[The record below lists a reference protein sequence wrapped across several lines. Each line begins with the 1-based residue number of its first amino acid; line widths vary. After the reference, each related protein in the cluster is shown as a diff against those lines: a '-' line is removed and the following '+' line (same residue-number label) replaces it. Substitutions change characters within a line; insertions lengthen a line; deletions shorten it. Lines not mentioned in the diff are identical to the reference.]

1 LTIAIISN
9 TRSSLPV
16 AVKINMNP
24 DEMNNGAQTDG
35 TTAPVDETTDEG
47 QVTEEGSAPEAE
59 ASETDSSAE

>member
-1 LTIAIISN
+1 
-9 TRSSLPV
+9 
-16 AVKINMNP
+16 MNP